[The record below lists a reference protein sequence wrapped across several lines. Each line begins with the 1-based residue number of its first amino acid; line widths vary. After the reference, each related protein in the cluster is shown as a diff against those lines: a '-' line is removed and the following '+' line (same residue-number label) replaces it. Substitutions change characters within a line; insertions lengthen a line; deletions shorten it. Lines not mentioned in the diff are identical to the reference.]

1 MAFLKMISTSVSNWS
16 IDVSSAILT
25 EGGTCAE
32 PTQDARF
39 PKGFSLPDVLQAELD
54 SGPKLPRS
62 EATRRRFLIAAAEL
76 IQETGFND
84 LKVAD
89 ICRRAGFAHGTFYLH
104 WQDRRG
110 IAHDVLTAFMSAIRQ
125 HRPARQPGLSFYA
138 RLVAGHLYYIDVY
151 RRNVGLMRCQGQLA
165 DQLEE
170 FAQIGL
176 HANMTLAR
184 RVVRAVDRELGSK
197 SREPEAQ
204 RLATALGCIAL
215 VDKLLHDV
223 FARGL
228 DMGLD
233 DHALAANMSRT
244 WYRALMG
251 SDLVVC

>member
-1 MAFLKMISTSVSNWS
+1 MSLLKLISMSVLSWS
-16 IDVSSAILT
+16 TGVSSAVEAIEKDT
-25 EGGTCAE
+25 SGRAKTGCA
-32 PTQDARF
+32 AR
-39 PKGFSLPDVLQAELD
+39 GFSLPDVMRAELEN
-54 SGPKLPRS
+54 SPKLPRS

-76 IQETGFND
+76 IQDNGFND

-89 ICRRAGFAHGTFYLH
+89 ICKRAGFAHGTFYLH

-110 IAHDVLTAFMSAIRQ
+110 IAHDVLTAFMRAIRL
-125 HRPARQPGLSFYA
+125 HRPARQPGQDFYA

-176 HANMTLAR
+176 QANMTLAR
-184 RVVRAVDRELGSK
+184 RVVRAVDREMGTP
-197 SREPEAQ
+197 REPEAQ

-228 DMGLD
+228 ELGLD
-233 DHALAANMSRT
+233 DHGLAANMSRT

-251 SDLVVC
+251 ADLTGS